1 MYRVRLVY
9 VTVVAVGVV
18 GTAMAVWRPH
28 WGGWATRTADLPFLA
43 VSLATMV
50 AVAVAATRVHGPAR
64 RVWLL
69 LAFGMALNA
78 LGDVAFVVVTAYNP
92 GLVVSPLDAVYLS
105 SYLFIGAGLWLLARA
120 RGRGTAARAALD
132 GMALAAGLGLL
143 VWQGVIV
150 APGGLSEASSWI
162 HGAVLVA
169 YPVLDL
175 LLLAGVATV
184 LLSSV
189 RREPS
194 LWGLAAFV
202 GMFLVSDLVF
212 AAVSGSED
220 VLARWADVGFAVSF
234 VALGLAALH
243 DSAGHVTDEETTE
256 SAGLA
261 RFLVLGLALAA
272 PGITAAVAVAIT
284 GGVNTAI
291 LVITTAFM
299 VALVTVRV
307 AVTIRSEIGARRAA
321 ESAQALLAAQMHLD
335 GLTGLPNRAA
345 LMDRLAPMD
354 TDRTPALLFVDLDR
368 FKMVNDAAGHT
379 TGDVVLRQA
388 AARIRASV
396 GPEDEV
402 YRLAGDEFVVLCPSS
417 ADDSAAE
424 ATAAQVVAAFG
435 PPFVVGALEWFLGA
449 SVGIAIGVPGDSAGA
464 DRLLRNADL
473 AMYEAKRDGQ
483 RSVRR
488 FDTGMRDRLQR
499 RQDLEVSLRS
509 AVEHGEIRPA
519 FQAVVAL
526 GDRQIVGFEALARW
540 RRQSGLEVPAREFI
554 DVAESSGMIAGIDS
568 FMLLR
573 ACHFIRTWNEQRPDR
588 APAWVSVNLSPK
600 ELAAGDP
607 AARVARAL
615 ADTGIDPGWLI
626 IELTEGALA
635 MDPDQ
640 AVRRLT
646 AVHELGVGLAVD
658 DFGTG
663 YSSFAH
669 LLRFP
674 VDLLKV
680 DQLFV
685 ASLTREGAERSVAA
699 AAVGVARTLG
709 IPAVAEGIETAEQ
722 ADLLTELGYPL
733 GQGFYFARPVSA
745 AAAARLQLP
754 ARSTTGSTAPVTPS
768 TLR

>member
-1 MYRVRLVY
+1 MI
-9 VTVVAVGVV
+9 
-18 GTAMAVWRPH
+18 
-28 WGGWATRTADLPFLA
+28 
-43 VSLATMV
+43 

-105 SYLFIGAGLWLLARA
+105 NYLFIGAGLWLLARA
-120 RGRGTAARAALD
+120 RGRGTAARATLD

-150 APGGLSEASSWI
+150 APGGLSAASSWI

-175 LLLAGVATV
+175 LLLAG
-184 LLSSV
+184 
-189 RREPS
+189 
-194 LWGLAAFV
+194 
-202 GMFLVSDLVF
+202 
-212 AAVSGSED
+212 
-220 VLARWADVGFAVSF
+220 LARV
-234 VALGLAALH
+234 
-243 DSAGHVTDEETTE
+243 
-256 SAGLA
+256 
-261 RFLVLGLALAA
+261 LVLGLALAA
-272 PGITAAVAVAIT
+272 PGITAAAAVTIT

-291 LVITTAFM
+291 LEITTAFM

-321 ESAQALLAAQMHLD
+321 ESAKALLAAQMHLD
-335 GLTGLPNRAA
+335 ALTGLPNRAA
-345 LMDRLAPMD
+345 LLDRLAPMD
-354 TDRTPALLFVDLDR
+354 TGRTPALLFVDLDR

-379 TGDVVLRQA
+379 IGDVVLRQA
-388 AARIRASV
+388 AERIRASV

-402 YRLAGDEFVVLCPSS
+402 YRLAGDGFVVLCPSS
-417 ADDSAAE
+417 AGVTAAE
-424 ATAAQVVAAFG
+424 ATAAQVVAALG

-449 SVGIAIGVPGDSAGA
+449 SVGIAIGAPGDSAGA
-464 DRLLRNADL
+464 DRLLRDADL

-483 RSVRR
+483 RAIRR

-499 RQDLEVSLRS
+499 RQDLEVSLHS
-509 AVEHGEIRPA
+509 AVERGEIQPA

-526 GDRQIVGFEALARW
+526 GDREIVGFEALARW
-540 RRQSGLEVPAREFI
+540 RRRTGLEVPAREFI
-554 DVAESSGMIAGIDS
+554 DVAESSGMIAGIGS

-615 ADTGIDPGWLI
+615 ADIGIDPGWLI

-640 AVRRLT
+640 AIRRLT
-646 AVHELGVGLAVD
+646 AVHELGVELAVD
-658 DFGTG
+658 DFGTA

-699 AAVGVARTLG
+699 VDAALRPETQRLALRGRPGPVRPRRGFRRHGGRSGGRRPRAPGRPATTATPRSRCSGSPRRPVGSRRGCSSRRARTG
-709 IPAVAEGIETAEQ
+709 RRVHRWADPGAPAPPPGRRQ
-722 ADLLTELGYPL
+722 GPSGRGRRRRRPELRERRRQSHP
-733 GQGFYFARPVSA
+733 
-745 AAAARLQLP
+745 
-754 ARSTTGSTAPVTPS
+754 RS
-768 TLR
+768 